1 MHTWA
6 VQTTRAC
13 KIVRGTVMNRLYHNF
28 DANCRE
34 DERTISRNEKGGV
47 HLLVVPLLHAQALHP
62 AAILLKSLWR
72 LSDLSDSI
80 SLAFDAGT
88 ETGPL
93 NRMPYLYLLK
103 PGPSSEL
110 VGQSPD
116 AANNAHAVILHLP
129 LHTNGRRQRFFLFS
143 ESTRSLEY

>member
-1 MHTWA
+1 MPIA
-6 VQTTRAC
+6 ERM
-13 KIVRGTVMNRLYHNF
+13 RGQFQEMR
-28 DANCRE
+28 
-34 DERTISRNEKGGV
+34 KGGSLASCPIATRTSTTSSGYFV
-47 HLLVVPLLHAQALHP
+47 
-62 AAILLKSLWR
+62 KSLWR